1 LSDQKQTQ
9 GLNEGAFT
17 HAGHAT
23 QTQPKCATSVGQH
36 GREQVIRPRSVIRS
50 GGFQQGDGFG
60 HAAALNHRIPLQQ
73 ARQNGLGL
81 WV

>member
-1 LSDQKQTQ
+1 
-9 GLNEGAFT
+9 
-17 HAGHAT
+17 
-23 QTQPKCATSVGQH
+23 VGQH